1 MAAGYR
7 GRWLQ
12 AVTAFAIAC
21 AAFLGVAAAEQAK
34 TEPETYVVYFDFAS
48 AKLSSKARPV
58 ITEAA
63 AAIERAKTSGNFSH
77 VKVIGYSDSA
87 GTAEGADRLSV
98 RRADA
103 VRDELIR
110 DGIPLEIIKTEG
122 RGKHEPEVATQ
133 DQVMNPRNRRV
144 RIIIFRPGE

>member
-1 MAAGYR
+1 MAFVCVP
-7 GRWLQ
+7 L
-12 AVTAFAIAC
+12 
-21 AAFLGVAAAEQAK
+21 LGAAAAEQAK
-34 TEPETYVVYFDFAS
+34 TEPETYVIYFDFAS

-58 ITEAA
+58 VTEAA
-63 AAIERAKTSGNFSH
+63 AAIERAKTSGTFSH

-87 GTAEGADRLSV
+87 GTAVGAERLSE

-110 DGIPLEIIKTEG
+110 DGVPSEIIKTEG
-122 RGKHEPEVATQ
+122 RGKSEPEVATQ